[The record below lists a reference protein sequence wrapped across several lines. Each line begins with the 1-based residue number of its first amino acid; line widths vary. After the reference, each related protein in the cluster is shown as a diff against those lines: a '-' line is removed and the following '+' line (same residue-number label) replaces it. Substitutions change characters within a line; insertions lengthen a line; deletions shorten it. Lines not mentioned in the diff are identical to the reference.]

1 MSASI
6 GLGANMFHEREE
18 EDNDDGEVSGV
29 NGNKRYIVCRPQI
42 NTKSV
47 ATDHGR
53 DERVVRGGGTGGG
66 KDGGGFEG
74 EGVSG
79 GGVFVSHKPS
89 KPTMKAP

>member
-18 EDNDDGEVSGV
+18 EDDDDGEMSSV

-47 ATDHGR
+47 ATDH

-66 KDGGGFEG
+66 KGGDGFEG

>member
-1 MSASI
+1 
-6 GLGANMFHEREE
+6 MFHEREE
-18 EDNDDGEVSGV
+18 DDDDGEVSSV

-47 ATDHGR
+47 ATDH
-53 DERVVRGGGTGGG
+53 DERVVRGGGGG
-66 KDGGGFEG
+66 KGGVGFEG

-79 GGVFVSHKPS
+79 GGAFVSHKPS